1 MEIVRYS
8 FGNNTCCVRLAW
20 LKHQIFLLFN
30 FFFLPLFMGLI
41 ALFDTIYVMSSIVLF
56 KLPFSF
62 IYSIFN

>member
-1 MEIVRYS
+1 MLCA
-8 FGNNTCCVRLAW
+8 FGMVKTPDFFYCLT
-20 LKHQIFLLFN
+20 
-30 FFFLPLFMGLI
+30 FFLPLFMGFI